1 VCNYLIAN
9 LVWIWMEMSN
19 SKLEETITKKEL
31 ALVEAALYVTGR
43 PLGLGTLGAILG
55 TRSKSKVLKIA
66 QSLVEKYNKY
76 NCALEVLE
84 VKKQR
89 FVMQLKAEY
98 APRAKKVSLQP
109 ILTTGPLRTLSY
121 IAYHQP
127 VLQTKVVEARGSHAY
142 RHLKLLEEQNLI
154 TKKGAGRTSVIRTT
168 NSFADYFGLSHDP
181 RALKRQIKSIFKLE

>member
-1 VCNYLIAN
+1 
-9 LVWIWMEMSN
+9 MSN
-19 SKLEETITKKEL
+19 SKLEEAVTKKEL
-31 ALVEAALYVTGR
+31 ALVEAALYVAGR

-55 TRSKSKVLKIA
+55 ARSKNKVLNIA
-66 QSLVEKYNKY
+66 QSLVEKYNTY

-84 VKKQR
+84 VKEQR

-127 VLQTKVVEARGSHAY
+127 VLQTELVEARGGHAY

-154 TKKGAGRTSVIRTT
+154 MRKGAGRTSVIRTT
-168 NSFADYFGLSHDP
+168 TAFADYFGLSHDP
-181 RALKRQIKSIFKLE
+181 RALKRQIKSTFKLE

>member
-1 VCNYLIAN
+1 
-9 LVWIWMEMSN
+9 MEMSN
-19 SKLEETITKKEL
+19 SKLEESVTKEEL
-31 ALVEAALYVTGR
+31 ALVEAALYVAGR
-43 PLGLGTLGAILG
+43 PLSLRTLGAILG
-55 TRSKSKVLKIA
+55 TRSKSKVLEIA
-66 QSLVEKYNKY
+66 QSLVEKYNTY

-84 VKKQR
+84 VKEQR

-121 IAYHQP
+121 IAYNQP
-127 VLQTKVVEARGSHAY
+127 VLQTKVVEARGGHAY

-154 TKKGAGRTSVIRTT
+154 LRKGAGRTSVIRTT
-168 NSFADYFGLSHDP
+168 NAFADYFGLSHDP

>member
-1 VCNYLIAN
+1 
-9 LVWIWMEMSN
+9 MSN
-19 SKLEETITKKEL
+19 SKIEETVTKKEL
-31 ALVEAALYVTGR
+31 ALVEAALYVAGR

-55 TRSKSKVLKIA
+55 TRSKNKVLNIA
-66 QSLVEKYNKY
+66 QSLIENFNTY
-76 NCALEVLE
+76 NCAIEVLE
-84 VKKQR
+84 VKEQR

-127 VLQTKVVEARGSHAY
+127 VLQTKLVEARGGHAY

-154 TKKGAGRTSVIRTT
+154 KRKGAGRTSIIRTT
-168 NSFADYFGLSHDP
+168 TVFADYFGFSHDP
-181 RALKRQIKSIFKLE
+181 RALKRQIKSTFKLE

>member
-1 VCNYLIAN
+1 MK
-9 LVWIWMEMSN
+9 MEGNN
-19 SKLEETITKKEL
+19 SKLEDNITEKEL
-31 ALVEAALYVTGR
+31 ALVEAALYVTGC
-43 PLGLGTLGAILG
+43 PLGLGTLGSILG
-55 TRSKSKVLKIA
+55 TRSKSKVLRIA
-66 QSLVEKYNKY
+66 QSIVERYNSY

-84 VKKQR
+84 VKEQR

-98 APRAKKVSLQP
+98 APRVRKVSLRP
-109 ILTTGPLRTLSY
+109 MLTSGPLRTLSY
-121 IAYHQP
+121 VAYHQP

-154 TKKGAGRTSVIRTT
+154 VRKGAGRTRVIRTT

>member
-1 VCNYLIAN
+1 MK
-9 LVWIWMEMSN
+9 MEGSN
-19 SKLEETITKKEL
+19 SKLEENITEKEL

-43 PLGLGTLGAILG
+43 PLGLGTLGTILG
-55 TRSKSKVLKIA
+55 TRSKNKVLRIA
-66 QSLVEKYNKY
+66 QSIVERYNMY

-84 VKKQR
+84 VKEQR

-98 APRAKKVSLQP
+98 APRVRKVSLRP
-109 ILTTGPLRTLSY
+109 MLTSGPLRTLSY
-121 IAYHQP
+121 VAYHQP

-154 TKKGAGRTSVIRTT
+154 VRKGAGRTSVIRTT
-168 NSFADYFGLSHDP
+168 NLFADYFGLSHDP

>member
-1 VCNYLIAN
+1 
-9 LVWIWMEMSN
+9 MSN
-19 SKLEETITKKEL
+19 SKLEETVTKKEL
-31 ALVEAALYVTGR
+31 ALVEAALYVAGR
-43 PLGLGTLGAILG
+43 PLGLGTICAILG
-55 TRSKSKVLKIA
+55 TRSKNKVLNIA
-66 QSLVEKYNKY
+66 QSLVEKYNTY

-84 VKKQR
+84 VKEQR

-127 VLQTKVVEARGSHAY
+127 VVQTELVEARGGHAY

-154 TKKGAGRTSVIRTT
+154 ARKGAGRTSVIRTT
-168 NSFADYFGLSHDP
+168 TEFADYFGLSHDP
-181 RALKRQIKSIFKLE
+181 RALKRQIKSTFKLE

>member
-1 VCNYLIAN
+1 
-9 LVWIWMEMSN
+9 MERSN
-19 SKLEETITKKEL
+19 SKLEENITEKET

-43 PLGLGTLGAILG
+43 PLGLGTLGTILG

-66 QSLVEKYNKY
+66 QSLAEKYNTY

-84 VKKQR
+84 VKEQR

-98 APRAKKVSLQP
+98 APRVRKLSLRP
-109 ILTTGPLRTLSY
+109 RLTSAPLRTLSY
-121 IAYHQP
+121 VAYHQP

-154 TKKGAGRTSVIRTT
+154 MRKGAGRTRVIRTT

>member
-1 VCNYLIAN
+1 MK
-9 LVWIWMEMSN
+9 MEGSN
-19 SKLEETITKKEL
+19 SKLEDNITEKEL

-43 PLGLGTLGAILG
+43 PLGLGTLGTILG
-55 TRSKSKVLKIA
+55 TRSKNKVLRIA
-66 QSLVEKYNKY
+66 QSLVERYNSYK
-76 NCALEVLE
+76 CALEVLE
-84 VKKQR
+84 VNEQR

-98 APRAKKVSLQP
+98 APRVRKVSLRP
-109 ILTTGPLRTLSY
+109 TLTSGPLRTLSY
-121 IAYHQP
+121 VAYYQP

-154 TKKGAGRTSVIRTT
+154 VRKGAGRTRVIRTT